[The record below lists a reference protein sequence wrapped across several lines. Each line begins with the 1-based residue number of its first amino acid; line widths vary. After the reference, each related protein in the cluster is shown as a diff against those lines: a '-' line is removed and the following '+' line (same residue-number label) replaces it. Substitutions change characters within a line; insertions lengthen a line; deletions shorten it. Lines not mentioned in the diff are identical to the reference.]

1 MLQDQ
6 PEQSRME
13 RKKDKMRKQIINV
26 ALDLFRSQGFNNT
39 TMEQIAHEVDIAK
52 KTLYNYFPEK
62 EAIISSY
69 VQESVDQTILQLD
82 EFISSYP
89 DFKSCILALF
99 KNNTQVYMSELEIWQ
114 VYSVYRMQN
123 MLHPSKRIGLR
134 SGLEEV
140 FKVIIDQGQ
149 KTGEVRADVSAQYLA
164 QQLEMSY
171 ALAVFPWL
179 TDPKAFSLNDSLEL
193 CVEVFLN
200 GAKAQ

>member
-1 MLQDQ
+1 MPQDQ

-26 ALDLFRSQGFNNT
+26 ALDLFRNQGFTNT

-52 KTLYNYFPEK
+52 RTLYNYFPEK

-99 KNNTQVYMSELEIWQ
+99 KNHAQIYMAELEIWQ
-114 VYSVYRMQN
+114 VYLVYRMQH
-123 MLHPSKRIGLR
+123 MLHPTKRMGLR

-140 FKVIIDQGQ
+140 FKIIIDQGQ
-149 KTGEVRADVSAQYLA
+149 QTGEVRADVSAQYLA
-164 QQLEMSY
+164 QQFEMSY

-179 TDPKAFSLNDSLEL
+179 ADPKAFSLNDSLAL
-193 CVEVFLN
+193 CLEVFLN
-200 GAKAQ
+200 GAKAH